1 MPGHEDNPLAV
12 GSTTPLPDGVPAIL
26 NGARLFN
33 ADLRGAD
40 FSGRDMMKIDLRNAD
55 LTGADLQDANLTGAL
70 LTGAVLTR
78 ADLRGAILD
87 HAELAR
93 AQISGADLDSASLV
107 EADLTG
113 ADLTRANLRM
123 ADLTG
128 ANLKGTQFAGADL
141 TAAAWDLAEHAA
153 VAVFHARN
161 AIHTMT
167 GNALQEIA
175 NTIGLATYQEQI
187 EPAIEHARTL
197 GMTATAPG
205 TKYSPQSISWS

>member
-1 MPGHEDNPLAV
+1 MPGHEDNPLALDPA
-12 GSTTPLPDGVPAIL
+12 SSLPDGVPNVL

-87 HAELAR
+87 HAELTR
-93 AQISGADLDSASLV
+93 AQMSGADLDSASLV

-113 ADLTRANLRM
+113 ADLTRANLRL

-128 ANLKGTQFAGADL
+128 AKLKNTQLAGADL
-141 TAAAWDLAEHAA
+141 AAVAWDLSEHAT
-153 VAVFHARN
+153 VSVFHARN
-161 AIHTMT
+161 AVHLMT

-205 TKYSPQSISWS
+205 TKYAPPSISWG